1 MAANLSW
8 AVLLFTFGVSVIV
21 GIVFALL
28 PALAV
33 VRAERHDMLRRASSG
48 ATNVKGSRLR
58 KALAIAEIACSVV
71 LLAGTILVARS
82 FQALRHVPLGFD
94 IDHRV
99 EVSLPL
105 PRIRYQRDADV
116 ARFLE

>member
-33 VRAERHDMLRRASSG
+33 VRAEQHDMLRRASSG
-48 ATNVKGSRLR
+48 TR
-58 KALAIAEIACSVV
+58 C
-71 LLAGTILVARS
+71 T
-82 FQALRHVPLGFD
+82 
-94 IDHRV
+94 
-99 EVSLPL
+99 
-105 PRIRYQRDADV
+105 
-116 ARFLE
+116 

>member
-1 MAANLSW
+1 MQQDLAIGGAGKKLLLWQLGWQSPDLMAANLSW
-8 AVLLFTFGVSVIV
+8 AVLLFTFGLSVIV
-21 GIVFALL
+21 GILFALL

-48 ATNVKGSRLR
+48 TTVDVKGRRLR

-82 FQALRHVPLGFD
+82 FQALAPCAAGL
-94 IDHRV
+94 
-99 EVSLPL
+99 
-105 PRIRYQRDADV
+105 
-116 ARFLE
+116 